1 MRKHSQK
8 YVYKKCI
15 TMTPIKINIPTLR
28 SERMSYF
35 KLLFPDHMGANL
47 TENWVGGRIEGL
59 KRLSN
64 INPEGYEKSRN
75 YLNGEVTYLSPYL
88 RHGCISL
95 AEAISFAKEKSSSG
109 NDKLLF
115 EFAWRDYWRQI
126 WYMSGD
132 RIHSEMEAP
141 KVELKRNP
149 LPRLVTEANT
159 KLACIDH
166 FVSSL
171 QETGYLHNHAR
182 MWLSSYLIHW
192 LGVDWKVAAS
202 WMHDLLLDGDQASNT
217 LSWQW
222 VASTFGSKPYFFNQE
237 NLSKYTGNQIC
248 NTCQAVCPFKKSYEE
263 LNTSLFKPT
272 TAPAKITS
280 SHHCPVNFKHQGD
293 ESVILF
299 TDEMLSAAHLLY
311 QREQKKIFVF
321 DTLLYKNWSLNRIQF
336 IADCLAEMPEVDVW
350 IGDTLSVLNL
360 LHCGHLET
368 QATPNRKIKHLLSK
382 CHVTYFDEPAI
393 YSEATKE
400 KLHARGLMRF
410 SKYWNYVGE
419 EILMR

>member
-64 INPEGYEKSRN
+64 INPKGYEKSRN

-182 MWLSSYLIHW
+182 MWLSSYL
-192 LGVDWKVAAS
+192 DR
-202 WMHDLLLDGDQASNT
+202 
-217 LSWQW
+217 
-222 VASTFGSKPYFFNQE
+222 
-237 NLSKYTGNQIC
+237 
-248 NTCQAVCPFKKSYEE
+248 KS
-263 LNTSLFKPT
+263 
-272 TAPAKITS
+272 
-280 SHHCPVNFKHQGD
+280 V
-293 ESVILF
+293 V
-299 TDEMLSAAHLLY
+299 
-311 QREQKKIFVF
+311 
-321 DTLLYKNWSLNRIQF
+321 
-336 IADCLAEMPEVDVW
+336 
-350 IGDTLSVLNL
+350 
-360 LHCGHLET
+360 
-368 QATPNRKIKHLLSK
+368 
-382 CHVTYFDEPAI
+382 
-393 YSEATKE
+393 
-400 KLHARGLMRF
+400 
-410 SKYWNYVGE
+410 
-419 EILMR
+419 